1 MKFTNTDLG
10 LCITIDEILLTKL
23 NEVSLV
29 HYPNEFGG
37 LLIGNY
43 SQDRKEVF
51 ITDSVLPKE
60 YSSSK
65 LSFYRGIKGLKSQLQ
80 KLYKKDSCKYYIG
93 EWHSHPDNVPIPSG
107 TDLHAFQAIVSHT
120 EVFIENP
127 ILLILGVDK
136 ISCDYSFYV
145 FYNQIFLKYEKEGSS

>member
-1 MKFTNTDLG
+1 MGSG

-51 ITDSVLPKE
+51 ITGLVLPKE

-65 LSFYRGIKGLKSQLQ
+65 FSFYRGIKGLKTQLQ
-80 KLYKKDSCKYYIG
+80 KLYKKNLFL
-93 EWHSHPDNVPIPSG
+93 WLQHP
-107 TDLHAFQAIVSHT
+107 L
-120 EVFIENP
+120 
-127 ILLILGVDK
+127 
-136 ISCDYSFYV
+136 
-145 FYNQIFLKYEKEGSS
+145 

>member
-1 MKFTNTDLG
+1 MKFTNTGSG

-23 NEVSLV
+23 FEVSLA

-51 ITDSVLPKE
+51 IIDSVLPKE
-60 YSSSK
+60 HSSSK
-65 LSFYRGIKGLKSQLQ
+65 YSFYRGIKGLKTQLQ
-80 KLYKKDSCKYYIG
+80 KLYKKDPCQYYIG
-93 EWHSHPDNVPIPSG
+93 EWHSHPDNLAIPSG
-107 TDLHAFQAIVSHT
+107 TDLLAYQAIVSHT

-145 FYNQIFLKYEKEGSS
+145 FYNQIFLKYEKEGRS